1 METEV
6 VTRLLSPGIPTI
18 IPYLF
23 WNGQN
28 PSYTQSHILLKEHK
42 NVNTKN
48 NVSTKFLRGKVAF
61 FVTSNIHKFQ
71 EARRV
76 LSKYKIATAKLRVGA
91 VEIQD
96 DSLENIAKTSALDA
110 VKNSGLPIFVED
122 AGLFVEALNGFPGP
136 YSSYVYRTVG
146 TKGILKLMKNTKNR
160 TAYFQSVIAF
170 SSPEEQPTCFSGK
183 IRGKISLQ
191 ERGSAGFGFDPIFEP
206 SKGNGR
212 TFAEMTTTE
221 KNQYSHRAEA
231 LRKFAEWYTSDNKRR
246 F

>member
-1 METEV
+1 M
-6 VTRLLSPGIPTI
+6 
-18 IPYLF
+18 
-23 WNGQN
+23 
-28 PSYTQSHILLKEHK
+28 
-42 NVNTKN
+42 NTKN

-146 TKGILKLMKNTKNR
+146 TKGILKLMKNIKNR
-160 TAYFQSVIAF
+160 DANFQSVIAF
-170 SSPEEQPTCFSGK
+170 SSPEKKSRCFHGK
-183 IRGKISLQ
+183 VKGKISLQ
-191 ERGSAGFGFDPIFEP
+191 ELGTSGFGYDPIFEP
-206 SKGNGR
+206 SKGDGR
-212 TFAEMTTTE
+212 TFAEMTTAQ
-221 KNQYSHRAEA
+221 KNEYSHRAEA
-231 LRKFAEWYTSDNKRR
+231 LRKFAEWYSSGSKRR